1 MYSMISADME
11 QVTKRGFFLIAAT
24 AASGCI
30 GGNRKDTGKSETGM
44 ELSSLAF
51 EEGEEIPTE
60 YTCDGANISPPL
72 RISGVPEETAALAL
86 VVDDPDVPTPNRRFV
101 HWLLWNLPPD
111 TEQIPQSVPR
121 GPSVSELGGAVQGT
135 NDADEVGYS
144 GPCPPGADGPH
155 TYRFFLYALE
165 EELKVEAGA
174 TRDQLD
180 AAIEGK
186 FVAEALLEGT
196 YDS

>member
-1 MYSMISADME
+1 ME
-11 QVTKRGFFLIAAT
+11 RITRRVFLVATAA

-30 GGNRKDTGKSETGM
+30 GGDGEGTGESETRM

-51 EEGEEIPTE
+51 EDGGEIPTE
-60 YTCDGANISPPL
+60 YTCGGANSSPPL
-72 RISGVPEETAALAL
+72 RISGVPEEAAALAL
-86 VVDDPDVPTPNRRFV
+86 VVDDPGVPTPNRRFV

-121 GPSVSELGGAVQGT
+121 GPSISGLGGAVQGT

-155 TYRFFLYALE
+155 SYRFFLYALD
-165 EELKVEAGA
+165 EELELEAGA

-186 FVAEALLEGT
+186 VVAETRLEGA